1 MLIHSLIKQTEEQ
14 IALNRPFV
22 IYSDFG
28 LKSLHCLFQKDQKT
42 YITENYTESG
52 FILAPFSSKNLTYL
66 IPDSHSNFYNYDFNV
81 DLNIK
86 NNITSEETD
95 YKQHNKL
102 VNKAIDEI
110 LNTELQKVVVARD
123 LKMKCT
129 KIDTIKLFLST
140 INKYPEA
147 YNFCWFH
154 PNTGFWIGASPEPL
168 ISLYGNNIKTISL
181 AGTKAKIENTNTKWD
196 KKNYEEQE
204 IVTSYIKGKLEPYLN
219 SYSVT
224 GPKTIQAG
232 NLLHLQTIFEGKL
245 KSSSAVLSNLI
256 ALLHPTPAVCGFPKN
271 LAMEFIDKHESID
284 RKYYSGFLGKIN
296 CNKNGSI
303 KQSNLVV
310 NLRCM
315 HIEHDIITLYAG
327 GGITNKSCPEKE
339 WEETVLKM
347 HTLKSLI

>member
-1 MLIHSLIKQTEEQ
+1 MLIHNLINQAEEQ
-14 IALNRPFV
+14 IAFNRPFV

-28 LKSLHCLFQKDQKT
+28 MKNFHCLFQKDQKT
-42 YITENYTESG
+42 YTTENYTESG
-52 FILAPFSSKNLTYL
+52 FVLAPFNSKNLTYL
-66 IPDSHSNFYNYDFNV
+66 IPDSHSNFYRYEFNDV
-81 DLNIK
+81 LNIK
-86 NNITSEETD
+86 SNITSEETD
-95 YKQHNKL
+95 YKKHIKL

-110 LNTELQKVVVARD
+110 LNTELQKVVIARD
-123 LKMKCT
+123 LKIKYT
-129 KIDTIKLFLST
+129 KIDKIKLFLSI

-168 ISLYGNNIKTISL
+168 ISLQGNNIKTISL
-181 AGTKAKIENTNTKWD
+181 AGTKFKSENINTKWD

-204 IVTSYIKGKLEPYLN
+204 IVTSYIKGKLEPYLD

-232 NLLHLQTIFEGKL
+232 NLLHLQTTFEGKL
-245 KSSSAVLSNLI
+245 KSSSTVLSDLI
-256 ALLHPTPAVCGFPKN
+256 ALLHPTPAVCGFPKD

-296 CNKNGSI
+296 YNKSTSI
-303 KQSNLVV
+303 KHSNLVV

-315 HIEHDIITLYAG
+315 HIEHDIITMFAG
-327 GGITNKSCPEKE
+327 GGITNKSCPETE

-347 HTLKSLI
+347 HTLKSLF